1 MKRMCKRMVLFAL
14 CALTALAPLALAD
27 ETAIID
33 QYIEDREAAITP
45 SPSSEATATP
55 VPTAKPTATVKATA
69 AATPKPAASATAKAT
84 VKPMPTAATPEP
96 AASAT
101 ATARATAE
109 PAPTA
114 APSATAKASASPAPS
129 ASPEASATATASPAP
144 VNPNEGKVRTL
155 YKNRYGSDVEALQDA
170 LTELGFFTSRV
181 DGQFGVRTERALKK
195 YQKARGLEADG
206 VLGAQ
211 TRRALAEDGYE
222 IPAWYPDVYPDGF
235 ERTLKKGMKGMDVRA
250 VQEKLIEKGY
260 LTGRADHIYGNKT
273 RNAVKK
279 FQEDNNLRVTGICNP
294 QTLFLLMD

>member
-1 MKRMCKRMVLFAL
+1 MKQMSKRVVLFAL
-14 CALTALAPLALAD
+14 CALMALAPLALAD

-33 QYIEDREAAITP
+33 KYIENREAAITP
-45 SPSSEATATP
+45 SPSPEATATP
-55 VPTAKPTATVKATA
+55 APTATAKPTATVKATA
-69 AATPKPAASATAKAT
+69 AATP
-84 VKPMPTAATPEP
+84 EP

-101 ATARATAE
+101 ATAKATLE
-109 PAPTA
+109 PTPTA

-129 ASPEASATATASPAP
+129 ASPEASAAATASPAPTAP

-155 YKNRYGSDVEALQDA
+155 FKNRYGSDVEALQDA

-195 YQKARGLEADG
+195 YQKARGLEVDG
-206 VLGAQ
+206 VLGAE

-222 IPAWYPDVYPDGF
+222 IPAWYPDVYPEGF

>member
-1 MKRMCKRMVLFAL
+1 MKRMSKRMVLIAL
-14 CALTALAPLALAD
+14 CALMALAPLALAD

-33 QYIEDREAAITP
+33 KYIENREAAITP
-45 SPSSEATATP
+45 SPSPEATATAAP
-55 VPTAKPTATVKATA
+55 TATAKPAATAKAT
-69 AATPKPAASATAKAT
+69 PVPAASATVTAK
-84 VKPMPTAATPEP
+84 
-96 AASAT
+96 
-101 ATARATAE
+101 ATAE
-109 PAPTA
+109 PTPTA

-129 ASPEASATATASPAP
+129 ASPEVSATAAATPAPTAP
-144 VNPNEGKVRTL
+144 VNPDEGKVRTL
-155 YKNRYGSDVEALQDA
+155 FKNRYGSDVEALQDA

-222 IPAWYPDVYPDGF
+222 IPAWYPDVYPEGF

-260 LTGRADHIYGNKT
+260 LTGRADHVYGNKT

-279 FQEDNNLRVTGICNP
+279 FQEENDLRVTGICNP

>member
-101 ATARATAE
+101 ATAKATVEPTPTAVPSASATVS
-109 PAPTA
+109 PAPTV
-114 APSATAKASASPAPS
+114 
-129 ASPEASATATASPAP
+129 P
-144 VNPNEGKVRTL
+144 VDPNEGKVRTL
-155 YKNRYGSDVEALQDA
+155 FKNRYGSDVEALQDA

-195 YQKARGLEADG
+195 YQKARGLEVDG
-206 VLGAQ
+206 VLGAE

>member
-1 MKRMCKRMVLFAL
+1 MKQMSKRMALIAL
-14 CALTALAPLALAD
+14 CALMALAPLALAD

-33 QYIEDREAAITP
+33 KYIENREAAITP
-45 SPSSEATATP
+45 SPSPEATATP
-55 VPTAKPTATVKATA
+55 APTATAKPTATVKATA
-69 AATPKPAASATAKAT
+69 AATP
-84 VKPMPTAATPEP
+84 EP

-101 ATARATAE
+101 ATAKATLE
-109 PAPTA
+109 PTPTA

-129 ASPEASATATASPAP
+129 ASPEASAVATASPAPTAP

-155 YKNRYGSDVEALQDA
+155 FKNRYGSDVEALQDA

-195 YQKARGLEADG
+195 YQKARGLEVDG
-206 VLGAQ
+206 VLGAE

-222 IPAWYPDVYPDGF
+222 IPAWYPDVYPEGF

>member
-69 AATPKPAASATAKAT
+69 AATPKPAATATAKAT

-101 ATARATAE
+101 ATAKATVE
-109 PAPTA
+109 PTPTA
-114 APSATAKASASPAPS
+114 VPS
-129 ASPEASATATASPAP
+129 ASATASPAP
-144 VNPNEGKVRTL
+144 TVPVDPNEGKVRTL
-155 YKNRYGSDVEALQDA
+155 FKNRYGSDVEALQDA

-195 YQKARGLEADG
+195 YQKARGLEVDG
-206 VLGAQ
+206 VLGAE

-273 RNAVKK
+273 RSAVKK
-279 FQEDNNLRVTGICNP
+279 FQQDNNLRVTGICNGK
-294 QTLFLLMD
+294 TLFLLMD

>member
-1 MKRMCKRMVLFAL
+1 MKQMSKRMVLIAL
-14 CALTALAPLALAD
+14 CALMALAPLALAD

-33 QYIEDREAAITP
+33 KYIEGREAAITP
-45 SPSSEATATP
+45 SPSPEVTVTLAPAAT
-55 VPTAKPTATVKATA
+55 VKPTATVKATA
-69 AATPKPAASATAKAT
+69 SATVEPTASAKAT
-84 VKPMPTAATPEP
+84 AKPMPTAATPEP

-101 ATARATAE
+101 ATAKATAE
-109 PAPTA
+109 PTPTA
-114 APSATAKASASPAPS
+114 APSAS
-129 ASPEASATATASPAP
+129 ATASPAP
-144 VNPNEGKVRTL
+144 TVPVDPNEGKVRTL
-155 YKNRYGSDVEALQDA
+155 FKNRYGSDVEALQDA

-195 YQKARGLEADG
+195 YQKARGLEVDG
-206 VLGAQ
+206 VLGAE

>member
-1 MKRMCKRMVLFAL
+1 MKQMSKRVVLFAL
-14 CALTALAPLALAD
+14 CALMALAPLALAD

-33 QYIEDREAAITP
+33 KYIENREAAITP
-45 SPSSEATATP
+45 SPTPEATATP

-69 AATPKPAASATAKAT
+69 AATP
-84 VKPMPTAATPEP
+84 EP

-101 ATARATAE
+101 ATAKATLE
-109 PAPTA
+109 PTPTA

-129 ASPEASATATASPAP
+129 ASPEASAAATASPAPTAP

-155 YKNRYGSDVEALQDA
+155 FKNRYGSDVEALQDA

-195 YQKARGLEADG
+195 YQKARGLEVDG
-206 VLGAQ
+206 VLGAE

-222 IPAWYPDVYPDGF
+222 IPAWYPDVYPEGF

>member
-1 MKRMCKRMVLFAL
+1 MKQMSKRVVLFAL

-33 QYIEDREAAITP
+33 KYIENREAAITP
-45 SPSSEATATP
+45 SPSPEATATP
-55 VPTAKPTATVKATA
+55 APTATAKPTATVKATA
-69 AATPKPAASATAKAT
+69 AATP
-84 VKPMPTAATPEP
+84 EP

-101 ATARATAE
+101 ATAKATVE
-109 PAPTA
+109 PTPTA
-114 APSATAKASASPAPS
+114 APSATAKASASHAPS
-129 ASPEASATATASPAP
+129 ASPEASAAATASPAPTAP

-155 YKNRYGSDVEALQDA
+155 FKNRYGSDVEALQDA

-195 YQKARGLEADG
+195 YQKARGLEVDG
-206 VLGAQ
+206 VLGAE

-222 IPAWYPDVYPDGF
+222 IPAWYPDVYPEGF

>member
-1 MKRMCKRMVLFAL
+1 MKQMSKRMALIAL
-14 CALTALAPLALAD
+14 CALMALAPLALAD

-33 QYIEDREAAITP
+33 KYIENREAAITP
-45 SPSSEATATP
+45 SPSPEVTATLAP
-55 VPTAKPTATVKATA
+55 AATAKPTATVKATA

-101 ATARATAE
+101 ATAKATVE
-109 PAPTA
+109 PTPTA
-114 APSATAKASASPAPS
+114 VPS
-129 ASPEASATATASPAP
+129 ASATASPAP
-144 VNPNEGKVRTL
+144 TVPVDPNEGKVRTL
-155 YKNRYGSDVEALQDA
+155 FKNRYGSDVEALQDA

-195 YQKARGLEADG
+195 YQKARGLEVDG
-206 VLGAQ
+206 VLGAE

>member
-1 MKRMCKRMVLFAL
+1 MKQMSKRVVLFAL
-14 CALTALAPLALAD
+14 CALMALAPLALAD

-33 QYIEDREAAITP
+33 KYIENREAAITP
-45 SPSSEATATP
+45 SPSPEATATP
-55 VPTAKPTATVKATA
+55 APTATAKPTATVKATA
-69 AATPKPAASATAKAT
+69 AATP
-84 VKPMPTAATPEP
+84 EP

-101 ATARATAE
+101 ATAKATLE
-109 PAPTA
+109 PTPTA

-129 ASPEASATATASPAP
+129 ASPEASAVATASPAPTAP

-155 YKNRYGSDVEALQDA
+155 FKNRYGSDVEALQDA

-195 YQKARGLEADG
+195 YQKARGLEVDG
-206 VLGAQ
+206 VLGAE

-222 IPAWYPDVYPDGF
+222 IPAWYPDVYPEGF

>member
-1 MKRMCKRMVLFAL
+1 MKQMSKRMALIAL
-14 CALTALAPLALAD
+14 CALMAIAPLALAD

-33 QYIEDREAAITP
+33 KYIEGREAAITP
-45 SPSSEATATP
+45 SPSPEVTATLAP
-55 VPTAKPTATVKATA
+55 AATVKPTATVKATA
-69 AATPKPAASATAKAT
+69 SATA
-84 VKPMPTAATPEP
+84 EP
-96 AASAT
+96 SASAK

-109 PAPTA
+109 PMPTA
-114 APSATAKASASPAPS
+114 APSATAKPTASPAPS
-129 ASPEASATATASPAP
+129 ASPEASASATASPAP
-144 VNPNEGKVRTL
+144 TVPVDPNEGKVRTL
-155 YKNRYGSDVEALQDA
+155 FKNRYGSDVEALQEA

-181 DGQFGVRTERALKK
+181 DSQFGVRTERALKK
-195 YQKARGLEADG
+195 YQKARGLEVDG
-206 VLGAQ
+206 VLGAE

>member
-1 MKRMCKRMVLFAL
+1 M
-14 CALTALAPLALAD
+14 
-27 ETAIID
+27 
-33 QYIEDREAAITP
+33 
-45 SPSSEATATP
+45 P
-55 VPTAKPTATVKATA
+55 VD
-69 AATPKPAASATAKAT
+69 
-84 VKPMPTAATPEP
+84 
-96 AASAT
+96 
-101 ATARATAE
+101 
-109 PAPTA
+109 
-114 APSATAKASASPAPS
+114 
-129 ASPEASATATASPAP
+129 
-144 VNPNEGKVRTL
+144 PNEGKVRTL
-155 YKNRYGSDVEALQDA
+155 FKNRYGSDVEALQDA

-195 YQKARGLEADG
+195 YQKARGLEVDG
-206 VLGAQ
+206 VLGAE

>member
-1 MKRMCKRMVLFAL
+1 MKQMSKRMALIAL
-14 CALTALAPLALAD
+14 CALMALAPLALAD

-69 AATPKPAASATAKAT
+69 AAPPKPAATATAKAT
-84 VKPMPTAATPEP
+84 AEPMPTAATPEP
-96 AASAT
+96 AVSAT
-101 ATARATAE
+101 ATAKATVE
-109 PAPTA
+109 PTPTA
-114 APSATAKASASPAPS
+114 VPS
-129 ASPEASATATASPAP
+129 ASATASPAP
-144 VNPNEGKVRTL
+144 TVPVDPNEGKVRTL
-155 YKNRYGSDVEALQDA
+155 FKNRYGSDVEALQDA

-195 YQKARGLEADG
+195 YQKARGLEVDG
-206 VLGAQ
+206 VLGAE

>member
-101 ATARATAE
+101 ATAKATVEPTPTAVPSASATVS
-109 PAPTA
+109 PAPTV
-114 APSATAKASASPAPS
+114 
-129 ASPEASATATASPAP
+129 P
-144 VNPNEGKVRTL
+144 VDPNEGKVRTL
-155 YKNRYGSDVEALQDA
+155 FKNRYGSDVEALQDA

-195 YQKARGLEADG
+195 YQKARGLEVDG
-206 VLGAQ
+206 VLGAE

-273 RNAVKK
+273 RSAVKK
-279 FQEDNNLRVTGICNP
+279 FQQDNNLRVTGICNP

>member
-1 MKRMCKRMVLFAL
+1 MKQMSKRMALIAL
-14 CALTALAPLALAD
+14 CALMALAPLALAD

-69 AATPKPAASATAKAT
+69 AATPKPAATATAKAT
-84 VKPMPTAATPEP
+84 AEPMPTAATPEP
-96 AASAT
+96 AVSAT
-101 ATARATAE
+101 ATAKATVE
-109 PAPTA
+109 PTPTA
-114 APSATAKASASPAPS
+114 VPS
-129 ASPEASATATASPAP
+129 ASATASPAP
-144 VNPNEGKVRTL
+144 TVPVDPNEGKVRTL
-155 YKNRYGSDVEALQDA
+155 FKNRYGSDVEALQDA

-181 DGQFGVRTERALKK
+181 DGQFGVRTERAMKK
-195 YQKARGLEADG
+195 YQKARGLEVDG
-206 VLGAQ
+206 VLGAE

>member
-45 SPSSEATATP
+45 SPSPEVTATLAP
-55 VPTAKPTATVKATA
+55 AATAKPTATVKATA
-69 AATPKPAASATAKAT
+69 SAAATARAT

-101 ATARATAE
+101 ATAKATVE

-114 APSATAKASASPAPS
+114 VPS
-129 ASPEASATATASPAP
+129 ASATASPAP
-144 VNPNEGKVRTL
+144 TVPVDPNEGKVRTL
-155 YKNRYGSDVEALQDA
+155 FKNRYGSDVEALQDA

-195 YQKARGLEADG
+195 YQKARGLEVDG
-206 VLGAQ
+206 VLGAE

>member
-1 MKRMCKRMVLFAL
+1 MKQMSKRMALIAL
-14 CALTALAPLALAD
+14 CALMALAPLALAD

-33 QYIEDREAAITP
+33 KYIENREAAITP
-45 SPSSEATATP
+45 SPSPEATATP
-55 VPTAKPTATVKATA
+55 APTATAKPTATVKATA
-69 AATPKPAASATAKAT
+69 AATP
-84 VKPMPTAATPEP
+84 EP

-101 ATARATAE
+101 ATAKATLE
-109 PAPTA
+109 PTPTA

-129 ASPEASATATASPAP
+129 ASPEASAAATASPAPTAP

-155 YKNRYGSDVEALQDA
+155 FKNRYGSDVEALQDA

-195 YQKARGLEADG
+195 YQKARGLEVDG
-206 VLGAQ
+206 VLGAE

-222 IPAWYPDVYPDGF
+222 IPAWYPDVYPEGF

>member
-55 VPTAKPTATVKATA
+55 VPTVKPAATVKATA
-69 AATPKPAASATAKAT
+69 SAAATARATVKPMPTAATPKPAASATA
-84 VKPMPTAATPEP
+84 TAK
-96 AASAT
+96 
-101 ATARATAE
+101 ATAE

-114 APSATAKASASPAPS
+114 APSAS
-129 ASPEASATATASPAP
+129 ATASPAP
-144 VNPNEGKVRTL
+144 TVPVDPNEGKVRTL
-155 YKNRYGSDVEALQDA
+155 FKNRYGSDVEALQDA

-195 YQKARGLEADG
+195 YQKARGLEVDG
-206 VLGAQ
+206 VLGAE

>member
-101 ATARATAE
+101 ATAKATVE
-109 PAPTA
+109 PTPTA
-114 APSATAKASASPAPS
+114 VPS
-129 ASPEASATATASPAP
+129 ASATASPAP
-144 VNPNEGKVRTL
+144 TVPVDPNEGKVRTL
-155 YKNRYGSDVEALQDA
+155 FKNRYGSDVEALQDA

-195 YQKARGLEADG
+195 YQKARGLEVDG
-206 VLGAQ
+206 VLGAE

>member
-1 MKRMCKRMVLFAL
+1 
-14 CALTALAPLALAD
+14 
-27 ETAIID
+27 
-33 QYIEDREAAITP
+33 
-45 SPSSEATATP
+45 
-55 VPTAKPTATVKATA
+55 
-69 AATPKPAASATAKAT
+69 
-84 VKPMPTAATPEP
+84 MPTAATPEP
-96 AASAT
+96 AVSAT
-101 ATARATAE
+101 ATAKATVE
-109 PAPTA
+109 PTPTA
-114 APSATAKASASPAPS
+114 VPS
-129 ASPEASATATASPAP
+129 ASATASPAP
-144 VNPNEGKVRTL
+144 TVPVDPNEGKVRTL
-155 YKNRYGSDVEALQDA
+155 FKNRYGSDVEALQDA

-181 DGQFGVRTERALKK
+181 DGQFGVRTERAMKK
-195 YQKARGLEADG
+195 YQKARGLEVDG
-206 VLGAQ
+206 VLGAE

>member
-1 MKRMCKRMVLFAL
+1 MKQMSKRMALIAL
-14 CALTALAPLALAD
+14 CALMALAPLALAD

-33 QYIEDREAAITP
+33 KYIEGREAAITP
-45 SPSSEATATP
+45 SPSPEVTATLAP
-55 VPTAKPTATVKATA
+55 AATVKPTATVKVT
-69 AATPKPAASATAKAT
+69 ASAT
-84 VKPMPTAATPEP
+84 VEP

-101 ATARATAE
+101 ATARATVE
-109 PAPTA
+109 PTPTA
-114 APSATAKASASPAPS
+114 VPS
-129 ASPEASATATASPAP
+129 ASATASPAP
-144 VNPNEGKVRTL
+144 TVPVDPNEGKVRTL
-155 YKNRYGSDVEALQDA
+155 FKNRYGSDVEALQDA

-195 YQKARGLEADG
+195 YQKARGLEVDG
-206 VLGAQ
+206 VLGAE

>member
-1 MKRMCKRMVLFAL
+1 MKQMSKRMALIAL
-14 CALTALAPLALAD
+14 CALMALAPLALAD

-33 QYIEDREAAITP
+33 KYIENREAAITP
-45 SPSSEATATP
+45 SPSPEVTATLAP
-55 VPTAKPTATVKATA
+55 AATMKPAATVKATA
-69 AATPKPAASATAKAT
+69 SAAATARAT

-101 ATARATAE
+101 ATAKATVE
-109 PAPTA
+109 PTPTA
-114 APSATAKASASPAPS
+114 VPS
-129 ASPEASATATASPAP
+129 ASATASPAP
-144 VNPNEGKVRTL
+144 TVPVDPNEGKVRTL
-155 YKNRYGSDVEALQDA
+155 FKNRYGSDVEALQDA

-195 YQKARGLEADG
+195 YQKARGLEVDG
-206 VLGAQ
+206 VLGAE

>member
-1 MKRMCKRMVLFAL
+1 MKQMSKRVVLFAL
-14 CALTALAPLALAD
+14 CALMALAPLALAD

-33 QYIEDREAAITP
+33 KYIENREAAITP
-45 SPSSEATATP
+45 SPSPEATATP
-55 VPTAKPTATVKATA
+55 APTATAKPTATVKATA
-69 AATPKPAASATAKAT
+69 AATP
-84 VKPMPTAATPEP
+84 EP

-101 ATARATAE
+101 ATAKATAE
-109 PAPTA
+109 PTPTA
-114 APSATAKASASPAPS
+114 APNATAKASASPAPS
-129 ASPEASATATASPAP
+129 ASPEASAAATASPAPTAP

-155 YKNRYGSDVEALQDA
+155 FKNRYGSDVEALQDA

-195 YQKARGLEADG
+195 YQKARGLEVDG
-206 VLGAQ
+206 VLGAE

-222 IPAWYPDVYPDGF
+222 IPAWYPDVYPEGF

>member
-1 MKRMCKRMVLFAL
+1 MKQMSKRVVLFAL
-14 CALTALAPLALAD
+14 CALMALAPLALAD

-33 QYIEDREAAITP
+33 KYIENREAAITP
-45 SPSSEATATP
+45 SPTPEATATP

-69 AATPKPAASATAKAT
+69 AATP
-84 VKPMPTAATPEP
+84 EP

-101 ATARATAE
+101 ATAKATAE
-109 PAPTA
+109 PTPTA
-114 APSATAKASASPAPS
+114 APNATAKASASPAPS
-129 ASPEASATATASPAP
+129 ASPEASAAATASPAPTAP

-155 YKNRYGSDVEALQDA
+155 FKNRYGSDVEALQDA

-195 YQKARGLEADG
+195 YQKARGLEVDG
-206 VLGAQ
+206 VLGAE

-222 IPAWYPDVYPDGF
+222 IPAWYPDVYPEGF

>member
-1 MKRMCKRMVLFAL
+1 MKQMSKRVVLFAL
-14 CALTALAPLALAD
+14 CALMALAPLALAD
-27 ETAIID
+27 ETTIID
-33 QYIEDREAAITP
+33 KYIENREAAITP
-45 SPSSEATATP
+45 SPSPEATATP
-55 VPTAKPTATVKATA
+55 APTATAKPTATVKATA
-69 AATPKPAASATAKAT
+69 AATP
-84 VKPMPTAATPEP
+84 EP

-101 ATARATAE
+101 ATAKATAE
-109 PAPTA
+109 PTPTA

-144 VNPNEGKVRTL
+144 TAPVNPNEGKVRTL
-155 YKNRYGSDVEALQDA
+155 FKNRYGSDVEALQDA

-195 YQKARGLEADG
+195 YQKARGLEVDG
-206 VLGAQ
+206 VLGAE

-222 IPAWYPDVYPDGF
+222 IPAWYPDVYPEGF